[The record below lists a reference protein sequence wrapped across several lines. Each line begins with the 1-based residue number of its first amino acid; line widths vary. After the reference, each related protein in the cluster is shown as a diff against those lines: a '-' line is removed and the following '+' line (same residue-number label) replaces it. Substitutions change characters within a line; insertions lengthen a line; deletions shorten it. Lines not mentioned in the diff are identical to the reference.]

1 MSVTMYA
8 IALSIVTIIFSGGI
22 SWGISKV
29 KQENLE
35 KTLNDHIDND
45 KEFQRKTDL
54 FINNSCSARM
64 KSMNEAF
71 RRYLFNEDGT
81 PKIVHTAICEKNNEE
96 LKENIEKLIEKIA
109 NRDDKLAGVLNKIH
123 DEIKNGGGSQNE

>member
-1 MSVTMYA
+1 MSVTVYA

-35 KTLNDHIDND
+35 KTLNDHIEND

-54 FINNSCSARM
+54 FMNDSCGARM
-64 KSMNEAF
+64 KSLNESF

-81 PKIVHTAICEKNNEE
+81 PKIVHTAVCEKNNNELEE
-96 LKENIEKLIEKIA
+96 EIKTLIDKIA